1 MRATPLQ
8 LSIRRSLHNRAID
21 GRPID
26 LGKHVKAETPLY
38 AMNLQSGRQP
48 ISIAAGFLDHG
59 KTQVG
64 SRLVAQWRKLLG
76 EIGWGAPIAV
86 QVVVVLTA
94 EWTVLCY
101 DHQLKLLWESNP
113 TDHRVAGTVHREVLC
128 VSLRNA
134 PRVPVACS
142 IGPDYP

>member
-1 MRATPLQ
+1 ME
-8 LSIRRSLHNRAID
+8 
-21 GRPID
+21 
-26 LGKHVKAETPLY
+26 KA
-38 AMNLQSGRQP
+38 
-48 ISIAAGFLDHG
+48 
-59 KTQVG
+59 V
-64 SRLVAQWRKLLG
+64 G

-113 TDHRVAGTVHREVLC
+113 TDHRVAGTVHREVLS
-128 VSLRNA
+128 VSLRTA

-142 IGPDYP
+142 IGPDYPRGSDRRGCRSIPARRTSAVRAMLATI